1 MSVDLFGISLT
12 VVYTGTPEMLA
23 DRQLPLWW
31 GRAIQSAFLQAV
43 RQADPELADELH
55 RENTQHPYTVSGLL
69 GWRKGTVPT
78 SEMSFH
84 IRLTG
89 LTARVND
96 ILQCLTGAGGIFS
109 IGQTIM
115 LDYLPFRITGSAP
128 DVDGG
133 RIYSD
138 LIATGL
144 TRSEVNVLDFR
155 FRSPTLFKSK
165 DKTQPLP
172 LPELVFRSLSER
184 WNTFAPVMFPEELL
198 RYTEECLAISAFN
211 LKSLPVPLKE
221 GVLRIGSVGHVRF
234 RALNADRYWLSLCHT
249 LSLFAGYAGVG
260 SGTGYGL
267 GQVEVLPPK
276 KKEETA

>member
-1 MSVDLFGISLT
+1 M
-12 VVYTGTPEMLA
+12 
-23 DRQLPLWW
+23 
-31 GRAIQSAFLQAV
+31 QAV

-78 SEMSFH
+78 PEMSFH

-89 LTARVND
+89 LTAKVND
-96 ILQCLTGAGGIFS
+96 ILQCLTGTGGIFS
-109 IGQTIM
+109 AGQTIM
-115 LDYLPFRITGSAP
+115 LDYLPFRIAESAP
-128 DVDGG
+128 DADGG
-133 RIYSD
+133 RNYSD
-138 LIATGL
+138 LIAAGL
-144 TRSEVNVLDFR
+144 TRAEVNVLDFR

-198 RYTEECLAISAFN
+198 RFAEECLAISAFN

-221 GVLRIGSVGHVRF
+221 GVLRIGSIGRVRF